1 MSGDRLIWR
10 FEHASLTD
18 AVFREY
24 DRLRYRFWVRSS
36 VAPHEN
42 VLEVIEHSGDEVH
55 VEAVA
60 NDNTRHRWILRR
72 TD

>member
-10 FEHASLTD
+10 FEHASLAD

-24 DRLRYRFWVRSS
+24 DRLRFRFLDRSS